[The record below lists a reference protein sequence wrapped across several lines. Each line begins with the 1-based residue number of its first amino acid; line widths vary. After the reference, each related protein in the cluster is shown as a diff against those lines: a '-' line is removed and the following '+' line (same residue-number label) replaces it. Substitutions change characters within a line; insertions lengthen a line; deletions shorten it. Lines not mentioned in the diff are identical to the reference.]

1 MLEELIECEQ
11 RIVNDILNTP
21 EQPMKNEYSL
31 LNMHAFLLKQ
41 LKHIKEEWKRKYME
55 GKGGGL

>member
-1 MLEELIECEQ
+1 MEANAILEVLDTMLEREQ
-11 RIVNDILNTP
+11 KIVNDILATP

-41 LKHIKEEWKRKYME
+41 LKHIKEE
-55 GKGGGL
+55 